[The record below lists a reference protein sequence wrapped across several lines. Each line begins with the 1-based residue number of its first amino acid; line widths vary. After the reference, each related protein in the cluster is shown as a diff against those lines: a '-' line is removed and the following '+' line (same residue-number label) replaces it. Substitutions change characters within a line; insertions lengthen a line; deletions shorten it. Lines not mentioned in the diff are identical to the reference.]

1 MTQLSKAFTQSLT
14 GGRATIAGLAFAIG
28 AAHAPVAAAEP
39 QAYKVDDEHFS
50 MAFEI
55 MHIGYAPVMG
65 IFREVEGQFEYD
77 EEARDVTSGSLTFKS
92 KSVFTNHDKRDEH
105 VRNEDFLDSGEFPDI
120 TFEITNF
127 ETTGENTGVV
137 TGDLTLLGQTR
148 PVNVNVSLNK
158 SAEYPFG
165 HEEYTLGLTAETSFN
180 RNDWGMT
187 YGVDNGMVGD
197 EVKLRF
203 GFEAIRQSGGLFD

>member
-1 MTQLSKAFTQSLT
+1 MTKPFA
-14 GGRATIAGLAFAIG
+14 GGRRARVAGLALAMG
-28 AAHAPVAAAEP
+28 AAYAPVAVAEP

-65 IFREVEGQFEYD
+65 IFREVEGQFEFD

-92 KSVFTNHDKRDEH
+92 KSVFTNHDKRDDH
-105 VRNEDFLDSGEFPDI
+105 VRNEDFLNSGKFPDI
-120 TFEITNF
+120 TFEITDF

-148 PVNVNVSLNK
+148 PVVVDITLNK

-165 HEEYTLGLTAETSFN
+165 HEEYTLGLTAETSFK
-180 RNDWGMT
+180 RSDWGMT

-203 GFEAIRQSGGLFD
+203 GFEAIRQSGGWFD